1 MNHYKYWEDE
11 DGYIRGAIWDDETP
25 TIKTLM
31 FDTLAEVRCEGALFQ
46 HGGKEGARAAFGKYP
61 SEEIPREKF
70 NIYVKPYIGFKQLGI
85 TMEI

>member
-31 FDTLAEVRCEGALFQ
+31 FDTLAEVRCGGQRFM
-46 HGGKEGARAAFGKYP
+46 HGGPEAARKAFMEYP
-61 SEEIPREKF
+61 GEDMDQKKF
-70 NIYVKPYIGFKQLGI
+70 NRYVAPFAGFKQLGSDI
-85 TMEI
+85 